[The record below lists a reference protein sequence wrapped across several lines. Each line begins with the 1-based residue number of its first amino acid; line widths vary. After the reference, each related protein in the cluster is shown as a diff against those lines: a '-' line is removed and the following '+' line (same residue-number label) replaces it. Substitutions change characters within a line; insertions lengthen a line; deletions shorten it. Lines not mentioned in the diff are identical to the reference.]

1 MSEASAPSGDPSA
14 RREQVRAGLAAVH
27 ARIDSAVRAAGR
39 LDPVR
44 LVVVTK
50 TFPASDV
57 DLLAELGVTE
67 VGENRD
73 QEAAAKRQAVEAL
86 AREQAVEALA
96 REQLRWHMIGQLQRN
111 KARSVAGWAD
121 VVESV
126 DRASVIPVLGAAAG
140 DLGRVL
146 DVLIQVSLD
155 PEPSDGRGGAH
166 PDDVPALADLV
177 AEQGA
182 LRVAGVMGVAP
193 HPDLL
198 GPSGSPL
205 AAFERLAA
213 VSQRLRQDHPDAR
226 EISAGMSGDLEEAVR
241 AGATQVRI
249 GGAVLG
255 GRPPVE

>member
-1 MSEASAPSGDPSA
+1 MSDARTPEGERADDDQVAA
-14 RREQVRAGLAAVH
+14 RREQIRAGLASVRT
-27 ARIDSAVRAAGR
+27 RIDSAVSAAGR
-39 LDPVR
+39 DDHVR

-57 DLLAELGVTE
+57 DLLAALGVTD

-73 QEAAAKRQAVEAL
+73 QEAAAKRRSVDAAAQH
-86 AREQAVEALA
+86 
-96 REQLRWHMIGQLQRN
+96 LRWHMIGQLQRN

-126 DRASVIPVLGAAAG
+126 DRAAVVPVLGAAAR

-146 DVLIQVSLD
+146 DVLIQVNLD
-155 PEPSDGRGGAH
+155 PEPVAGRGGAH
-166 PDDVPALADLV
+166 PDEVPALADIV
-177 AEQGA
+177 AEQES

-198 GPSGSPL
+198 DPPGSPL
-205 AAFERLAA
+205 PAFERLAR
-213 VSQRLRQDHPDAR
+213 VSQRLRQGHPAAV
-226 EISAGMSGDLEEAVR
+226 EVSAGMSGDLEEAVA

>member
-1 MSEASAPSGDPSA
+1 MRAMSEGRIPGADPAARLAQIRSGLESV
-14 RREQVRAGLAAVH
+14 QS
-27 ARIDSAVRAAGR
+27 RIDSAVRAAGR
-39 LDPVR
+39 HDTVG

-57 DLLAELGVTE
+57 DLLADLGVTD

-73 QEAAAKRQAVEAL
+73 QEAAAKRDAVAPA
-86 AREQAVEALA
+86 ARA
-96 REQLRWHMIGQLQRN
+96 LRWHMIGQLQRN

-126 DRASVIPVLGAAAG
+126 DRPALVPVLGAAAR

-146 DVLIQVSLD
+146 DVLIQVNLD
-155 PEPSDGRGGAH
+155 PEPVDGRGGAL
-166 PDDVPALADLV
+166 PGDVPALADLV
-177 AEQGA
+177 AEQGS

-198 GPSGSPL
+198 GPSRSPL
-205 AAFERLAA
+205 PAFERLAR
-213 VSQRLRQDHPDAR
+213 VSQRLRQDHPEAR
-226 EISAGMSGDLEEAVR
+226 ELSAGMSGDLEEAVA

>member
-1 MSEASAPSGDPSA
+1 MSEAQPSVGDPSA
-14 RREQVRAGLAAVH
+14 RREQIRAGLDAVR

-39 LDPVR
+39 LDTVR

-57 DLLAELGVTE
+57 DLLAGLGVTD

-73 QEAAAKRQAVEAL
+73 QEAAAKRDAAEA
-86 AREQAVEALA
+86 AAQG
-96 REQLRWHMIGQLQRN
+96 LRWHMIGQLQRN

-126 DRASVIPVLGAAAG
+126 DRPTLIPALGSAAR

-146 DVLIQVSLD
+146 DVLIQVNLD
-155 PEPSDGRGGAH
+155 PEPVEGRGGAR

-177 AEQGA
+177 AEQGS

-193 HPDLL
+193 HPDRL

-205 AAFERLAA
+205 EAFERLAR
-213 VSQRLRQDHPDAR
+213 VSQRLRQGHPEAQ
-226 EISAGMSGDLEEAVR
+226 EVSAGMSGDLEEAVA